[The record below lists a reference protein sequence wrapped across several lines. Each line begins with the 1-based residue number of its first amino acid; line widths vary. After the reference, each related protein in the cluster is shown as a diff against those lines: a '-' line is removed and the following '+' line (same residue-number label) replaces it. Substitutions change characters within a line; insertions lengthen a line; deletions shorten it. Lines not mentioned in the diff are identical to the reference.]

1 MIRDQLELYLKS
13 NRLSISQFSQH
24 SDINS
29 GTISGILNGT
39 RPISMQH
46 LDGITL
52 GMALP
57 EGHFY
62 ELYIDEYIA
71 GATPDWRRL
80 HPFLGRCAELG
91 KLDCITKVT
100 NEIMDNL
107 SYTPMLFDLA
117 EQWFGEDNKAA
128 AMVLYR
134 RVAESE
140 KMQHSERLALCHYR
154 MFTISLG
161 DDLEANLRA
170 AILFEGYVSY
180 LDELDQLDAL
190 LKLAYTYGALRRWN
204 KVDELAQNLHKISI
218 IEYKLHCRSTRS
230 ADKQHKPER
239 PLCSYPLYALL
250 IRSVVC
256 EEKGDYEEALHYVN
270 LYSNPDWLQA
280 DSEESRQTLEQFRE
294 WGIANTM
301 LYRLMS
307 GNFEVLTEYIN
318 YISSQE
324 DEIFTAIY
332 NIVQAANRFHYNI
345 DSTLERFASHIS
357 IKEYENKIAEYNKQI
372 MNEKYIRFLCE
383 LALYEF
389 NNNRKSGVSYI
400 INALK
405 YSVESKNDKNI
416 IKCMSIFKQHL
427 DKAGENEIIQFNY
440 LVEKSLRPEV

>member
-13 NRLSISQFSQH
+13 NRLSISQFSQR

-46 LDGITL
+46 LDGITS

-71 GATPDWRRL
+71 GATADWRRL
-80 HPFLGRCAELG
+80 RPFLGRCAELG

-117 EQWFGEDNKAA
+117 EQWYGEDNKAA
-128 AMVLYR
+128 AMVLYQ

-140 KMQHSERLALCHYR
+140 KMQHSERLALCHYW

-204 KVDELAQNLHKISI
+204 KVDELAQKLHKISI
-218 IEYKLHCRSTRS
+218 MEYKLHCRSTRS

-256 EEKGDYEEALHYVN
+256 EEKGNYEEALHYLN

-307 GNFEVLTEYIN
+307 GNFEVLNEYIN

-345 DSTLERFASHIS
+345 DSTLERFATHIS
-357 IKEYENKIAEYNKQI
+357 VKVYENKISDYNQQI
-372 MNEKYIRFLCE
+372 MNEQYACLLVE
-383 LALYEF
+383 LAKYDLF
-389 NNNRKSGVSYI
+389 NNRNKGIEYI
-400 INALK
+400 LQALHYSLKIN
-405 YSVESKNDKNI
+405 SEKNI
-416 IKCMSIFKQHL
+416 IRCMALFEKHRDQATSLEKI
-427 DKAGENEIIQFNY
+427 AFNN
-440 LVEKSLRPEV
+440 LASEVHV

>member
-13 NRLSISQFSQH
+13 NRLSINQFSQR

-46 LDGITL
+46 LDGITS

-71 GATPDWRRL
+71 GATADWRRL
-80 HPFLGRCAELG
+80 RPFLGRCAELG

-117 EQWFGEDNKAA
+117 EQWYEEDNKAA
-128 AMVLYR
+128 AMVLYQ

-204 KVDELAQNLHKISI
+204 KVDELAQKLHKISI
-218 IEYKLHCRSTRS
+218 MEYKLHCKSTRS
-230 ADKQHKPER
+230 IDKHHHPER

-256 EEKGDYEEALHYVN
+256 EEKGSYEEALHYVN

-280 DSEESRQTLEQFRE
+280 DNEESRQTLEQFRE

-357 IKEYENKIAEYNKQI
+357 VKVYENKIFEYNQQI
-372 MNEKYIRFLCE
+372 MEEQYIRSLCE

-389 NNNRKSGVSYI
+389 NNNRKTGVSYI

-416 IKCMSIFKQHL
+416 IKCMSVFKQHL
-427 DKAGENEIIQFNY
+427 DKAEEEELLQFNH
-440 LVEKSLRPEV
+440 LVEKSLRIG

>member
-1 MIRDQLELYLKS
+1 MEQKVTIRDQLELYLKS
-13 NRLSISQFSQH
+13 NRLSISQFSQR
-24 SDINS
+24 SEINS

-46 LDGITL
+46 LDGITS

-80 HPFLGRCAELG
+80 RPFLGRCAELG

-117 EQWFGEDNKAA
+117 EQWFREDNKAA
-128 AMVLYR
+128 AMVLYQ

-204 KVDELAQNLHKISI
+204 KVDELAQKLHKISI
-218 IEYKLHCRSTRS
+218 MEYKLHCRSTRS
-230 ADKQHKPER
+230 MDNQHQPER

-307 GNFEVLTEYIN
+307 GNLEVLTEYIN

-357 IKEYENKIAEYNKQI
+357 VKVYENKIFEYNQQI
-372 MNEKYIRFLCE
+372 MNEQYACLLVE
-383 LALYEF
+383 LAKYDLF
-389 NNNRKSGVSYI
+389 NNRNKGIEFILQALHYSLK
-400 INALK
+400 IN
-405 YSVESKNDKNI
+405 SEKNI
-416 IKCMSIFKQHL
+416 IRCMALF
-427 DKAGENEIIQFNY
+427 
-440 LVEKSLRPEV
+440 EKHRDQATI